1 MGWDPAPSHISLV
14 MTTTP
19 DFKVQLPVFEGPL
32 DLLLHLI
39 KKRELDITTVSLA
52 AVTDD
57 YLAYL
62 HRLERIDPGRVADFL
77 VIAARLLVIKSRLLL
92 PVEEDT
98 DEEEDGEALAR
109 ALEAYRQ
116 FREIADLLADREA
129 EGLRAYI
136 REAPPPELEPRL
148 DPQDTSLDDLMKA
161 LRRVLEERPEEPE
174 SVDTVVRPI
183 RVSVRECIENLTSRL
198 RQGTRFN
205 FEELLSGQRSRQEVI
220 GNFLAVL
227 ELVKMQRATVQQES
241 LFTPIYIEP
250 IPENIP
256 APDEEEELVSE
267 FDTPPAEEEA

>member
-1 MGWDPAPSHISLV
+1 MNTSSEF
-14 MTTTP
+14 T
-19 DFKVQLPVFEGPL
+19 VQLPVFEGPL

-39 KKRELDITTVSLA
+39 QKRELDITKVSLA

-62 HRLERIDPGRVADFL
+62 RRLERVDPGRIADFL

-92 PVEEDT
+92 PVDEDT
-98 DEEEDGEALAR
+98 DADDEEDGEALAR

-116 FREIADLLADREA
+116 FREVADMLADREA

-136 REAPPPELEPRL
+136 REAPSPELEPRL
-148 DPQDTSLDDLMKA
+148 DPQGTSLDDLMRA
-161 LRRVLEERPEEPE
+161 LRRVLEERPDEPE

-183 RVSVRECIENLTSRL
+183 RVTVRECIENLTSRL

-205 FEELLSGQRSRQEVI
+205 FEELLSEQRSRQEII
-220 GNFLAVL
+220 GNFLALL
-227 ELVKMQRATVQQES
+227 ELIKMQRATVQQES
-241 LFTPIYIEP
+241 LFTQIYIEP

-256 APDEEEELVSE
+256 APDEAEEIISE
-267 FDTPPAEEEA
+267 FDTLPADEDI